1 MEWQKL
7 SDDALRLYLAFKE
20 LTTTNKTPLTLE
32 SVCDTYGIPRTQ
44 ALPCLKELEDNGF
57 LKKGQGTVRL
67 AEDSRL
73 IHFKKSSP
81 SRVEEL
87 ERDVIELKRLLKTRV
102 LGERSGIADKLPPEE
117 KLFVT
122 ELERDMG
129 RGLDVNEAYLL
140 GKCINGWGIPR
151 TKALLRQKRDADNP
165 FVVVYS
171 MLSNNAR
178 GKKFEQKQERKI
190 TYRERQPNES

>member
-1 MEWQKL
+1 MEWKDL

-20 LTTTNKTPLTLE
+20 LTTTNQTPLTLE
-32 SVCDTYGIPRTQ
+32 SVCDTYGIPRGQ
-44 ALPCLKELEDNGF
+44 ALPCLKELEDHGF
-57 LKKGQGTVRL
+57 IKKGKGTVRL
-67 AEDSRL
+67 TEDSRL
-73 IHFKKSSP
+73 IHFKKSGP
-81 SRVEEL
+81 LRTEEL
-87 ERDVIELKRLLKTRV
+87 ERDVLELKRTLKERV
-102 LGERSGIADKLPPEE
+102 LGERSGLADRLPPEE
-117 KLFVT
+117 KIFVT
-122 ELERDMG
+122 ELERDFG

-151 TKALLRQKRDADNP
+151 TKALIRQKRDAENP
-165 FVVVYS
+165 FVVVYA

>member
-1 MEWQKL
+1 MKWEDL
-7 SDDALRLYLAFKE
+7 SDDSVRMYLAFKE
-20 LTTTNKTPLTLE
+20 LTTTNETPLTLE
-32 SVCDTYGIPRTQ
+32 SVCDTYGIPRKQ
-44 ALPCLKELEDNGF
+44 ALSCIKELEDNGF
-57 LKKGQGTVRL
+57 IKKGKGTIRL
-67 AEDSRL
+67 TEESRV

-81 SRVEEL
+81 SRVAEL
-87 ERDVIELKRLLKTRV
+87 EREVIELKRVLKTRV
-102 LGERSGIADKLPPEE
+102 LGERSGLTDRLPPEE
-117 KLFVT
+117 KIFVT

-165 FVVVYS
+165 FVIVYA